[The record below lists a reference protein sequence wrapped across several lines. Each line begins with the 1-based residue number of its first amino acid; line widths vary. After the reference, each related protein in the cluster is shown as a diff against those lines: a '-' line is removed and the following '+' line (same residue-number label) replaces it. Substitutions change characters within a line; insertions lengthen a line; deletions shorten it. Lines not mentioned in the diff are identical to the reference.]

1 MIEVK
6 GIARKANSY
15 RFASLGIVIKH
26 VDDDNHL
33 WFRFGSYNSKNV
45 DGKAPDGFDK
55 VVLGVGQPDLN
66 RKYDLTVIARN
77 GLIFICIDDTMIG
90 VLRDPLAGK
99 AGRPGLFSESGVEY
113 DDFRVT
119 RWAK

>member
-1 MIEVK
+1 
-6 GIARKANSY
+6 
-15 RFASLGIVIKH
+15 
-26 VDDDNHL
+26 
-33 WFRFGSYNSKNV
+33 
-45 DGKAPDGFDK
+45 
-55 VVLGVGQPDLN
+55 
-66 RKYDLTVIARN
+66 
-77 GLIFICIDDTMIG
+77 MIG